1 MGTGAKKK
9 KKKMSLENGI
19 PSVAPCERITE
30 LAFLL
35 HYYILSI
42 GCKVLG
48 DELSC
53 SMSREQIGFACVTEQ
68 AVRLQPWGDGAETEF
83 LSESNVFPRCA
94 SV

>member
-1 MGTGAKKK
+1 M
-9 KKKMSLENGI
+9 
-19 PSVAPCERITE
+19 
-30 LAFLL
+30 
-35 HYYILSI
+35 
-42 GCKVLG
+42 G

-83 LSESNVFPRCA
+83 LSESNVFPRPA